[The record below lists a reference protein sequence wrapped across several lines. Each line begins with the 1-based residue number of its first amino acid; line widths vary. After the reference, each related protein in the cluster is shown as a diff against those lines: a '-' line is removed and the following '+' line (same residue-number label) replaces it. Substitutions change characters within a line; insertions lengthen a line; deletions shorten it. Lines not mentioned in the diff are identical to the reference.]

1 NSWRFHWIS
10 KHLLDLVFF
19 KIVYSFKVRKRLVV
33 LESLDDLYQA
43 MYF

>member
-1 NSWRFHWIS
+1 QLEVSEITGYQSIFLIW
-10 KHLLDLVFF
+10 L
-19 KIVYSFKVRKRLVV
+19 IVYSFKVRKRLVV